1 MVSHTWTDPSSML
14 KIIQPTKEW
23 TAQVLSL
30 KSLQVTCPTTMFFT
44 DTEWPRHIST
54 LTNELWSKAKRQS
67 ALLTR
72 LDYVCSQD
80 LVPHKLYMYHQS
92 LPLKKK
98 KTKEKSSVFGFLPP
112 AFWTQLHNSWLTKSQ
127 TEKMKMYT
135 IQHYTGKYQKYI
147 FNTKEWG
154 GIETAGEM

>member
-98 KTKEKSSVFGFLPP
+98 KKKKLKKKVQCLDFSLLP
-112 AFWTQLHNSWLTKSQ
+112 FEHSC
-127 TEKMKMYT
+127 T
-135 IQHYTGKYQKYI
+135 IHGWQSHRQKKWKCIQYSI
-147 FNTKEWG
+147 TLENTKNTFSTQRNGAE
-154 GIETAGEM
+154 